1 MSHLPATTTP
11 TALELSTP
19 GLTEALA
26 ERWLLSLPSANTRA
40 AYRRD
45 LAAFASWCA
54 EQGATPLEAGR
65 YELDA
70 YRDHLAQLG
79 RKPATIARAL
89 SALSSFYEYALDAAP
104 QLLSANPAARVKRPK
119 VSAESSTLGLSKAE
133 AEAFL
138 AAARASSATD
148 YALGCLLLL
157 NGLRVSEALGLDVAD
172 YYPEGEHYV
181 AEVLGKGGRV
191 DKVALARRTLAA
203 LAAVTEDRE
212 AGPVFTDAAGE
223 RMNRHQA
230 TRVVGRLA
238 RGAGAHPGAR
248 GRRGAGRGARARD
261 RQGDRRGAPGCR
273 RRRERRGARAG
284 GLPVPGA
291 AAHLSGRR
299 HAVPSSRTSV
309 RLWATFSPQA

>member
-11 TALELSTP
+11 TALELCKP

-230 TRVVGRLA
+230 TRVVRRLA
-238 RGAGAHPGAR
+238 RAAGIAKPERISPHSCRHAFVTLSLQAGVPLHRVQYAAR
-248 GRRGAGRGARARD
+248 HANADTTLRYDRA
-261 RQGDRRGAPGCR
+261 ASAL
-273 RRRERRGARAG
+273 E
-284 GLPVPGA
+284 GA
-291 AAHLSGRR
+291 ATYTLTEFLGA
-299 HAVPSSRTSV
+299 
-309 RLWATFSPQA
+309 

>member
-181 AEVLGKGGRV
+181 AEVLGKGG
-191 DKVALARRTLAA
+191 TS
-203 LAAVTEDRE
+203 
-212 AGPVFTDAAGE
+212 PP
-223 RMNRHQA
+223 
-230 TRVVGRLA
+230 
-238 RGAGAHPGAR
+238 HPGR
-248 GRRGAGRGARARD
+248 PRCRD
-261 RQGDRRGAPGCR
+261 RRPRGWPSVHR
-273 RRRERRGARAG
+273 RRRRAHESPPGDSSGAPTG
-284 GLPVPGA
+284 T
-291 AAHLSGRR
+291 GRR
-299 HAVPSSRTSV
+299 HR
-309 RLWATFSPQA
+309 QA